1 MANTKKAK
9 VANICDSIDSPF
21 MALTFSKEADARR
34 EAKRKAIVQA
44 SEMRKANK
52 ICRMKTAVA
61 MGVCLGVS
69 GGYALAMALVHA
81 L

>member
-1 MANTKKAK
+1 MANKTKN
-9 VANICDSIDSPF
+9 VTNIRDSIDSPF

-34 EAKRKAIVQA
+34 EAKRKAIAQA
-44 SEMRKANK
+44 SEKRKANK

-69 GGYALAMALVHA
+69 GGYALAMTLIHA

>member
-1 MANTKKAK
+1 MANKTKN
-9 VANICDSIDSPF
+9 VTNIRDSIDSPF

-34 EAKRKAIVQA
+34 EAKRKAIAQA

-61 MGVCLGVS
+61 MGVCFGVS